1 MDKLQIFQNSE
12 FGQIR
17 TQIINDKIYFVA
29 NDIATILG
37 YTKPRN
43 AISLHCRYALK
54 QGIPH
59 PQSINKTLEVN
70 LIPESDVLRLI
81 INSKLPAAEKFE
93 NWVFDEVL
101 PTLLRTGSYS
111 MKSDPKELELKE
123 KEIQLKTAEFL
134 NNMADSILIPEYK
147 QILNAHAT
155 KVLTGDFLLPLPVVG
170 EITYSATEIGKMLGI
185 SANMV
190 GRLTK
195 KHNLRTEEYGKVFY
209 DKSKYSSKEVETFR
223 YYIKVIDILKNIV
236 STLSA

>member
-1 MDKLQIFQNSE
+1 MDKLQIFQSKE
-12 FGQIR
+12 FGKVR
-17 TQIINDKIYFVA
+17 TVLIENEVWFVLIDICKILELSNPSSVIKRLDEDEVAKFDLGSLSGITNIINESGLYKVIFRSDKPQANQFTKWVTHDVLPSLRKTGIY
-29 NDIATILG
+29 
-37 YTKPRN
+37 
-43 AISLHCRYALK
+43 
-54 QGIPH
+54 
-59 PQSINKTLEVN
+59 SINQT
-70 LIPESDVLRLI
+70 
-81 INSKLPAAEKFE
+81 
-93 NWVFDEVL
+93 
-101 PTLLRTGSYS
+101 
-111 MKSDPKELELKE
+111 PKELELKE

-155 KVLTGDFLLPLPVVG
+155 KVLTGDFLLPLPAVG
-170 EITYSATEIGKMLGI
+170 EITYSATDIGKMLGI

-195 KHNLRTEEYGKVFY
+195 KHNLRTEEYGKIFY